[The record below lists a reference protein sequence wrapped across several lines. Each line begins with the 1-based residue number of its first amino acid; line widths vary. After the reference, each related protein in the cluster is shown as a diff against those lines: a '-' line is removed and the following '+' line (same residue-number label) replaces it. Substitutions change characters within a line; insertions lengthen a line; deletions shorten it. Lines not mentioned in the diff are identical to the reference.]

1 MEQID
6 LQSPINKVITF
17 YSDMVYKLA
26 LAKCKNTEDAEDV
39 FQEVF
44 LRYIKKNPQFT
55 DEEHRKAWLIR
66 VTINCSNKAL
76 TSPWRKRTEK
86 ITEDIYVK
94 DNYSNELY
102 YELLKLPEKY
112 REVIHLY
119 YYQDMSVD
127 EIANALGKRS
137 SSIRTRLARARQL
150 LKKFM
155 REEDYV

>member
-6 LQSPINKVITF
+6 LQSPTNKVITF

-66 VTINCSNKAL
+66 VTINCSNKFL

>member
-6 LQSPINKVITF
+6 LQSPTNKVITF

-66 VTINCSNKAL
+66 VTINCSNKSL

>member
-6 LQSPINKVITF
+6 LQSPTNKVITF